1 MYNYTIIIYNYT
13 IILNIYTPIFFK
25 NYIFQTDAIKAINE
39 EKLNTMKLMVEQER
53 RYVDQIRQDLASS
66 NSTKLQLELDS
77 AVKRLAKLEQQL
89 DDLKAGKVRFEIVFK
104 TG

>member
-1 MYNYTIIIYNYT
+1 M
-13 IILNIYTPIFFK
+13 
-25 NYIFQTDAIKAINE
+25 Q
-39 EKLNTMKLMVEQER
+39 LMVEQER

-89 DDLKAGKVRFEIVFK
+89 DDLKAGKVRLNIGISVFK
-104 TG
+104 NQLIG

>member
-1 MYNYTIIIYNYT
+1 M
-13 IILNIYTPIFFK
+13 
-25 NYIFQTDAIKAINE
+25 Q
-39 EKLNTMKLMVEQER
+39 LMVEQER

-89 DDLKAGKVRFEIVFK
+89 DDLKAGKVRFKMGLHI
-104 TG
+104 

>member
-1 MYNYTIIIYNYT
+1 M
-13 IILNIYTPIFFK
+13 
-25 NYIFQTDAIKAINE
+25 Q
-39 EKLNTMKLMVEQER
+39 LMVEQER

-89 DDLKAGKVRFEIVFK
+89 DDLKAGKVRLDIGISVFK
-104 TG
+104 NWLIG

>member
-1 MYNYTIIIYNYT
+1 M
-13 IILNIYTPIFFK
+13 
-25 NYIFQTDAIKAINE
+25 Q
-39 EKLNTMKLMVEQER
+39 LMVEQER

-89 DDLKAGKVRFEIVFK
+89 DDLKAGKVRLDIGISV
-104 TG
+104 